1 MAERKPPL
9 RRRLGAGAAFL
20 EARGLRPRAIDLLPS
35 GTIRFHI
42 ADPGE
47 REAAA
52 SSDTDLD
59 RELAEFE
66 ARHGEG

>member
-9 RRRLGAGAAFL
+9 RRRLGVCAAVL
-20 EARGLRPRAIDLLPS
+20 EARGMRPRAIDLLPS

-42 ADPGE
+42 AEPGE
-47 REAAA
+47 GETAV
-52 SSDTDLD
+52 SSDSDLD